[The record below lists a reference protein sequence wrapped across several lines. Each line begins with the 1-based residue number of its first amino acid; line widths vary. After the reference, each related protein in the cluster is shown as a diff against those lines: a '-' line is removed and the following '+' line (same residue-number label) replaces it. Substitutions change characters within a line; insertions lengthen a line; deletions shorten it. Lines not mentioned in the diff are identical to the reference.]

1 MNNVKS
7 LDIVILAAGKGTRMK
22 SPGLPKPLHKLNGI
36 PIIQYLINNIP
47 LSNFDNKFIVVPTNH
62 SEIKKSLLNLEFN
75 FEYIKQEE
83 PKGTGDALL
92 CTLNK
97 LKSDN
102 VIVVNSDTPLIK
114 HDTFLNLIDVHNK
127 NNSIISILIDDFND
141 QIPGNYGVV
150 EKSGEGK
157 IISINEKSS
166 LHNKKN
172 KQFNVGLYC
181 FNLNWLK
188 KNINN
193 LRICDGEMYITELV
207 DIAANQGI
215 DINYLHPESNDESLG
230 INNKYELSVAR
241 KIATK
246 RKNIDLMNN
255 GVNIIDPDNT
265 YIDFNCQVKSETI
278 IYPGTIIKSNS
289 IIDENSVIGP
299 NTEIINCIIKKDTI
313 IKQSVIKDS
322 VIGSEVSIGP
332 FSHIRN
338 KSTIKNNVDIGTNVE
353 VKNSTINSHSKLS
366 HFCYIGDTVIG
377 ANVNIGAGTVTCN
390 YDGIK
395 KHSTIIKN
403 NVFIG
408 SGSMLIAPLVIHEN
422 VTIGAGSVVTKD
434 IEKNQLAYGVPA
446 INRNK
451 TQL

>member
-36 PIIQYLINNIP
+36 PLIQYLINNIP
-47 LSNFDNKFIVVPTNH
+47 LSKFDNKLIVVPTNY
-62 SEIKKSLLNLEFN
+62 SEIKKSLSKLAFK
-75 FEYIKQEE
+75 FEYVNQEE

-150 EKSGEGK
+150 EKSSEGN
-157 IISINEKSS
+157 IISIKEKSS
-166 LHNKKN
+166 IHNTKN
-172 KQFNVGLYC
+172 KQFTVGLYC

-193 LRICDGEMYITELV
+193 LKIYDGEMYITELV
-207 DIAANQGI
+207 NIAANQGI
-215 DINYLHPESNDESLG
+215 DINHLHPESNDESLG
-230 INNKYELSVAR
+230 INNKYELSLAQ
-241 KIATK
+241 KIAKK

-265 YIDFNCQVKSETI
+265 YIDFNCQIKSETI

-299 NTEIINCIIKKDTI
+299 NTEIINCRVKKDTI

-322 VIGSEVSIGP
+322 VIGSKVSIGP

-353 VKNSTINSHSKLS
+353 VKNSTINSNSKLN

-377 ANVNIGAGTVTCN
+377 ENVNIGAGTVTCN

-403 NVFIG
+403 NVLIG